1 MEHFSSWTNQN
12 QEVSQDADPTTITP
26 VNSGSNAGASPHS
39 KSAAESALVSP
50 LLKPINH
57 NPRARGK
64 DFEVQNAN
72 PERDKYAAKDKG
84 KAELTGKGALRP
96 NRARVKE

>member
-1 MEHFSSWTNQN
+1 MKG
-12 QEVSQDADPTTITP
+12 
-26 VNSGSNAGASPHS
+26 NSGSNAVDTLHS
-39 KSAAESALVSP
+39 KSAAESAFVSRQP
-50 LLKPINH
+50 KPINH
-57 NPRARGK
+57 SSRARGE

-84 KAELTGKGALRP
+84 KSEHSGKGAMQP